1 MSDQTE
7 PEQPEPANVTPR
19 ENAIVGQLTTHE
31 QCAIDYA
38 VAAEGRAALARAD
51 AARRAR
57 QGL

>member
-1 MSDQTE
+1 MSDQT
-7 PEQPEPANVTPR
+7 QPADLTPR
-19 ENAIVGQLTTHE
+19 ENPITTGRTTHE
-31 QCAIDYA
+31 LCAEDYR

>member
-1 MSDQTE
+1 MSDQ
-7 PEQPEPANVTPR
+7 PEQPAEQQADVTPR
-19 ENAIVGQLTTHE
+19 ENTILAARTTHE

>member
-1 MSDQTE
+1 MSN
-7 PEQPEPANVTPR
+7 QPEPEPEPTDVRPR
-19 ENAIVGQLTTHE
+19 ENAIFGQPTTHE

>member
-1 MSDQTE
+1 MSDQAE
-7 PEQPEPANVTPR
+7 PEQADVTPR
-19 ENAIVGQLTTHE
+19 ENPIVGQPTTHD
-31 QCAIDYA
+31 QCAEDYR

>member
-1 MSDQTE
+1 MSS
-7 PEQPEPANVTPR
+7 QPEPEKQADVTPR
-19 ENAIVGQLTTHE
+19 ENAIVGQPATHE

>member
-1 MSDQTE
+1 MSDQ
-7 PEQPEPANVTPR
+7 PEPEPADVTPR
-19 ENAIVGQLTTHE
+19 ENAIVGRPTTHE

>member
-1 MSDQTE
+1 MSKQ
-7 PEQPEPANVTPR
+7 PEQPAEQADVAPR
-19 ENAIVGQLTTHE
+19 ENPILSAPTTHE
-31 QCAIDYA
+31 QCAEDYR

>member
-1 MSDQTE
+1 MSDQ
-7 PEQPEPANVTPR
+7 PEPEPADVTPR
-19 ENAIVGQLTTHE
+19 ENPITSGPTTHD
-31 QCAIDYA
+31 QCAEDYR

>member
-1 MSDQTE
+1 MSDQPE
-7 PEQPEPANVTPR
+7 PEQAEQADVTPR
-19 ENAIVGQLTTHE
+19 ENPIVGQPTTHE

>member
-1 MSDQTE
+1 MSNQ
-7 PEQPEPANVTPR
+7 PEQPAEQAVPAPR
-19 ENAIVGQLTTHE
+19 ENRIVGQPTTHE
-31 QCAIDYA
+31 QCAEDYR

>member
-1 MSDQTE
+1 MSS
-7 PEQPEPANVTPR
+7 QPEPEKQADVTPR
-19 ENAIVGQLTTHE
+19 ENAIVGQPATHE

-38 VAAEGRAALARAD
+38 VAVEGRAALARAD

>member
-1 MSDQTE
+1 MSDQ
-7 PEQPEPANVTPR
+7 PEPEPADVTPR
-19 ENAIVGQLTTHE
+19 ENTVLAAPTTHE
-31 QCAIDYA
+31 QCAEDYR

>member
-1 MSDQTE
+1 MSDQ
-7 PEQPEPANVTPR
+7 PEPEPAEQADVTPR
-19 ENAIVGQLTTHE
+19 ENAIVGQPTTHD
-31 QCAIDYA
+31 QCAEDYR

>member
-1 MSDQTE
+1 MSDQ
-7 PEQPEPANVTPR
+7 PEPEPADVTLR
-19 ENAIVGQLTTHE
+19 ENAIVGQPTTHE

>member
-1 MSDQTE
+1 MSDQ
-7 PEQPEPANVTPR
+7 PEQPAEQADVTPR
-19 ENAIVGQLTTHE
+19 ENAIVGQPTTHE
-31 QCAIDYA
+31 QCAEDYR

>member
-1 MSDQTE
+1 MSDQ
-7 PEQPEPANVTPR
+7 PEPEPADVTPR
-19 ENAIVGQLTTHE
+19 ENPILSAPTTHE